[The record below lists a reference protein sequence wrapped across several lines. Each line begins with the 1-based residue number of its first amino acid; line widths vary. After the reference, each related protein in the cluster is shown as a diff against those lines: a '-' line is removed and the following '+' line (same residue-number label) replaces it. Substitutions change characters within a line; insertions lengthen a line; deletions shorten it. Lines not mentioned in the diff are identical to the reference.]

1 MTSLTKVPGLFPGEK
16 FQGLTEGPPYRRNTM
31 YRILKI
37 LILTAVLLL
46 FQPCSSSELTAETA
60 YGFFNSPPEISLE
73 SVFQLYDNLGRHADA
88 VLYQS
93 GIPWMDFKDN
103 PDEESEKI
111 DDLKNQMILAH
122 RENLEGIFIID
133 PLNGLNRRE
142 FQQLPEGWKAG
153 FRNPDVRSAMKNF
166 ALRIVREFHPRYLG
180 LASEI
185 NTYADAYP
193 EDFEYFLSLYRDI
206 YDTVKK
212 EAPETKIFVTFQ
224 WEDLNNLWYQP
235 GEKDY
240 FPEVI
245 KWNQM
250 EIFEPR
256 LDLWVISS
264 YPYITFPSAEDIP
277 ENYYTPLLTRTDK
290 ELAIA
295 EGGWISED
303 FRLLEASEGD
313 QEGYLNAI
321 HRQIGNR
328 MAFWIYLLIQD
339 ISTESYSQ
347 YIKGKDLDTLGYFTT
362 VGLISPDGTPKA
374 ALSLWDRFRE
384 RETVEGIYD

>member
-1 MTSLTKVPGLFPGEK
+1 
-16 FQGLTEGPPYRRNTM
+16 M
-31 YRILKI
+31 YRILKT
-37 LILTAVLLL
+37 LVLTAALLL
-46 FQPCSSSELTAETA
+46 FQSCNSSELTAETA

-93 GIPWMDFKDN
+93 EIPWEDFRDS
-103 PDEESEKI
+103 PDGVSEKI
-111 DDLKNQMILAH
+111 EDLKNQMILAH
-122 RENLEGIFIID
+122 RENLEGIFILD

-142 FQQLPEGWKAG
+142 FQQLPGGWEAG

-193 EDFEYFLSLYRDI
+193 EDFNNYLSLYQEI
-206 YDTVKK
+206 YDAVKA
-212 EAPETKIFVTFQ
+212 ESPETKIFATFQ

-235 GEKDY
+235 EEQDFSPGK
-240 FPEVI
+240 I
-245 KWNQM
+245 KWNQI

-264 YPYITFPSAEDIP
+264 YPYITFDSADDIP
-277 ENYYTPLLTRTDK
+277 EDYYSPLLSRTDK
-290 ELAIA
+290 ELAVA

-303 FRLLEASEGD
+303 FKHLSASVDD
-313 QEGYLNAI
+313 QVGYLNAI
-321 HRQIGNR
+321 HRQIGGR

-339 ISTESYSQ
+339 INIESYSK
-347 YIKGKDLDTLGYFTT
+347 YIKGADLETLEFFTT
-362 VGLISPDGTPKA
+362 VGLISENGTPKP
-374 ALSLWDRFRE
+374 ALSLWDRFR
-384 RETVEGIYD
+384 TLK